1 MLCPNCGAQNRDD
14 FAFCV
19 NCGTPLATYAQPMQ
33 PVQNTMPAPSRSRF
47 NLPLVIGLSLALVLA
62 IGIGAF
68 ALVTRR
74 PAANAK
80 TASDQNKADPTL
92 VLVAQNFVGSLYNN
106 DLSKMKPQEI
116 ISYAPVV
123 RQCIPYM
130 RPGAPIYDRFVRTV
144 SNTFIDNSATTKTD
158 VKNCTRMLVEA
169 PKVYRMEDGTY
180 RVIVDWLKDLDLRNP
195 DDLEKHLKD
204 LNDSGQT
211 NNGNNASDLPSY
223 RSGEAGGAKN
233 NTNTTETA
241 DKTDEVVEKADKT
254 ADKTVEVGDKSSK
267 TADKTA
273 DKIDVVIEER
283 SKTDEVVEK
292 GNKTSDKS
300 DEAADKDGGTTN
312 NASSTETVG
321 NVDKTGDKGDKTT
334 ENVDE
339 TGEEIAE
346 TTSGA
351 DEASK
356 TDFPAQD
363 TGNGT
368 TPQSATP
375 GNATIEG
382 ATPEENTPEDTTT
395 GTGSMANAESSQ
407 SERDATTDNQDV
419 YRDVFDITFDNDGY
433 VEDFENIA
441 NATQPSD
448 SNYVSDPAAA
458 PAEASGEFE
467 APASAAASNMVPT
480 TPTTTK
486 KRQTIG

>member
-33 PVQNTMPAPSRSRF
+33 PVQNTMPASSRSRF

-144 SNTFIDNSATTKTD
+144 SNTFIDNSAATKTD

-223 RSGEAGGAKN
+223 RIGEAGGAKN

-254 ADKTVEVGDKSSK
+254 VEFGDKSSK
-267 TADKTA
+267 TADK
-273 DKIDVVIEER
+273 IDVAIEEH

-312 NASSTETVG
+312 NASSTETVDNAG
-321 NVDKTGDKGDKTT
+321 KTDDQGGKTT
-334 ENVDE
+334 ENVGE
-339 TGEEIAE
+339 TGTDTID
-346 TTSGA
+346 TTDSV
-351 DEASK
+351 DEASN
-356 TDFPAQD
+356 TDLPTQE
-363 TGNGT
+363 TGNGGM
-368 TPQSATP
+368 PESATP

>member
-33 PVQNTMPAPSRSRF
+33 PVQNTMPASSRSRF

-92 VLVAQNFVGSLYNN
+92 VLVAQNFVGSLYNK

-144 SNTFIDNSATTKTD
+144 SNTFIDNSAATKTD
-158 VKNCTRMLVEA
+158 VKNCTRTLVEA
-169 PKVYRMEDGTY
+169 PKVYRMDDGSY

-241 DKTDEVVEKADKT
+241 DKTDEVVEK
-254 ADKTVEVGDKSSK
+254 
-267 TADKTA
+267 
-273 DKIDVVIEER
+273 
-283 SKTDEVVEK
+283 

-312 NASSTETVG
+312 NASSTETVDNAG
-321 NVDKTGDKGDKTT
+321 KTDDQGGKTT
-334 ENVDE
+334 ENVGE
-339 TGEEIAE
+339 TGTDTID
-346 TTSGA
+346 TTDSV
-351 DEASK
+351 DEASD
-356 TDFPAQD
+356 TDLPTQE
-363 TGNGT
+363 TGNGGM
-368 TPQSATP
+368 PESATP
-375 GNATIEG
+375 GNATIES

-407 SERDATTDNQDV
+407 SERDATADSQDT
-419 YRDVFDITFDNDGY
+419 YRDVFDITFDKDGY
-433 VEDFENIA
+433 VEDFENVA

-448 SNYVSDPAAA
+448 SNYVSDPAEA